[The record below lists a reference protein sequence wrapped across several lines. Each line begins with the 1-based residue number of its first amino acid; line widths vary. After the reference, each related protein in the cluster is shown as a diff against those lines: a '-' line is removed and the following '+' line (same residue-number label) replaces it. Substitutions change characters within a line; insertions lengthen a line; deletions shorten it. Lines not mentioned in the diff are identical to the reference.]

1 MFKRVLIANR
11 GEIAVRIIRAC
22 QELDIETIA
31 VYSDADADALHV
43 RLADK
48 AVNIGPADAQESYLN
63 KEAIL
68 NAAIQTK
75 ADALHPGYGFLS
87 EDADFAEQVT
97 DAGITWIGPMP
108 ETIRLVGDKD
118 IARASIMPSGI
129 PMAKGS
135 NPLNSYEEA
144 IRSAKEVGYPVIL
157 KPVSGGGGKGMC
169 VARDEEDLKN
179 ILKLLVDITKEKYYF
194 EHFIE
199 RSRHI
204 EVQVVADNYGEV
216 LHLGERE
223 CSLQRRNQKL
233 LEESPSIALT
243 QDMRNRVGA
252 LAVKA
257 AKSVH
262 YSNIGTVEFLLD
274 LADNEFYF
282 MEINPRIQV
291 EHTVTEMVTGID
303 LVQSQ
308 ILIAEGYTLDSTE
321 VGIPNQ
327 DSIKVSGHAIQCR
340 VTTEDPSNN
349 FMPDT
354 GLIESYRS
362 PGGFGIRLDGGGG
375 FQGANITPFYDSLL
389 VKVTAF
395 GNTFEKARVKAI
407 RALRETSIKGVKTNL
422 AFMLNVLNHPL
433 FAAGECDTGFIAN
446 NPDLMDIGKVEDT
459 ELKVIEFLGNKFVNE
474 TKGRKPHFNV
484 PAFPKFKPEEL
495 PELQG
500 RGTKQMFDEMGA
512 EKFSKYTVH
521 HGYNHERRSAVTYG
535 YPRTFSRY
543 GKDSSRSIRIR
554 TQILL
559 T

>member
-135 NPLNSYEEA
+135 SPLNSNEEA

-291 EHTVTEMVTGID
+291 EHGITEVVTGID
-303 LVQSQ
+303 LVRTQ
-308 ILIAEGYTLDSTE
+308 ICIAAGESLDFT
-321 VGIPNQ
+321 Q
-327 DSIKVSGHAIQCR
+327 DDVTFTGHAIECR
-340 VTTEDPSNN
+340 INAEDPDKN
-349 FMPDT
+349 FMP
-354 GLIESYRS
+354 S
-362 PGGFGIRLDGGGG
+362 PGHITFLHGPSGPRVRFDSGVTAGLD
-375 FQGANITPFYDSLL
+375 IEPYYDSLIAKII
-389 VKVTAF
+389 VH
-395 GNTFEKARVKAI
+395 GRNRGDAI
-407 RALRETSIKGVKTNL
+407 KIMERALHEFHIEGVKTTL
-422 AFMLNVLNHPL
+422 PL
-433 FAAGECDTGFIAN
+433 HNKILRDNYFRTGNIDTQFIKKRMPAYVSA
-446 NPDLMDIGKVEDT
+446 PKKMKGMSDT
-459 ELKVIEFLGNKFVNE
+459 ELARAIIESMYL
-474 TKGRKPHFNV
+474 
-484 PAFPKFKPEEL
+484 A
-495 PELQG
+495 
-500 RGTKQMFDEMGA
+500 
-512 EKFSKYTVH
+512 
-521 HGYNHERRSAVTYG
+521 
-535 YPRTFSRY
+535 
-543 GKDSSRSIRIR
+543 
-554 TQILL
+554 
-559 T
+559 

>member
-135 NPLNSYEEA
+135 NPLNSNEEA

-291 EHTVTEMVTGID
+291 EHGITEVVTGID
-303 LVQSQ
+303 LVRTQ
-308 ILIAEGYTLDSTE
+308 ICIAAGESLDFT
-321 VGIPNQ
+321 Q
-327 DSIKVSGHAIQCR
+327 DDVTFTGHAIECR
-340 VTTEDPSNN
+340 INAEDPDKN
-349 FMPDT
+349 FMP
-354 GLIESYRS
+354 S
-362 PGGFGIRLDGGGG
+362 PGHITFLHEPSGPRVRFDSGVTAGLD
-375 FQGANITPFYDSLL
+375 IEPYYDSLIAKII
-389 VKVTAF
+389 VH
-395 GNTFEKARVKAI
+395 GRNRGDAI
-407 RALRETSIKGVKTNL
+407 KIMERALHEFHIEGVKTTL
-422 AFMLNVLNHPL
+422 PL
-433 FAAGECDTGFIAN
+433 HNKILRDNYFRTGNIDTQFIKKRMPAYVSA
-446 NPDLMDIGKVEDT
+446 PKKMKGMSDT
-459 ELKVIEFLGNKFVNE
+459 ELARAIIESMYL
-474 TKGRKPHFNV
+474 
-484 PAFPKFKPEEL
+484 A
-495 PELQG
+495 
-500 RGTKQMFDEMGA
+500 
-512 EKFSKYTVH
+512 
-521 HGYNHERRSAVTYG
+521 
-535 YPRTFSRY
+535 
-543 GKDSSRSIRIR
+543 
-554 TQILL
+554 
-559 T
+559 

>member
-135 NPLNSYEEA
+135 NPLNSNEEA

-243 QDMRNRVGA
+243 QDMRDRVGA

-291 EHTVTEMVTGID
+291 EHGITEVVTGID
-303 LVQSQ
+303 LVRTQ
-308 ILIAEGYTLDSTE
+308 ICIAAGESLDFT
-321 VGIPNQ
+321 Q
-327 DSIKVSGHAIQCR
+327 DDVTFTGHAIECR
-340 VTTEDPSNN
+340 INAEDPDKN
-349 FMPDT
+349 FMP
-354 GLIESYRS
+354 S
-362 PGGFGIRLDGGGG
+362 PGHITFLHEPSGPRVRFDSGVTAGLD
-375 FQGANITPFYDSLL
+375 IEPYYDSLIAKII
-389 VKVTAF
+389 VH
-395 GNTFEKARVKAI
+395 GRNRGDAI
-407 RALRETSIKGVKTNL
+407 KIMERALHEFHIEGVKTTL
-422 AFMLNVLNHPL
+422 PL
-433 FAAGECDTGFIAN
+433 HNKILRDNYFRTGNIDTQFIKKRMPAYVSA
-446 NPDLMDIGKVEDT
+446 PKKMKGMSDT
-459 ELKVIEFLGNKFVNE
+459 ELARAIIESMYL
-474 TKGRKPHFNV
+474 
-484 PAFPKFKPEEL
+484 A
-495 PELQG
+495 
-500 RGTKQMFDEMGA
+500 
-512 EKFSKYTVH
+512 
-521 HGYNHERRSAVTYG
+521 
-535 YPRTFSRY
+535 
-543 GKDSSRSIRIR
+543 
-554 TQILL
+554 
-559 T
+559 